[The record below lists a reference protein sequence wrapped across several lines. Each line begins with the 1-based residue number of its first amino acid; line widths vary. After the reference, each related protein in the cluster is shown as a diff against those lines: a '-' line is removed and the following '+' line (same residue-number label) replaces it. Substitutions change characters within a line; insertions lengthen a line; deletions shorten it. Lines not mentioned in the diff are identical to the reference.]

1 MWRAQFSNGNI
12 LEKFD
17 KNGQE
22 VLFKKVLDRLDDLEN
37 LSVILGNKTYTV
49 RMSDGRFSIC
59 ITDTESLR
67 TESHFFA
74 LDVDVIDLKHIR
86 PIYFVRET
94 VNLSTQGKIPTVL
107 GPSRINF
114 IAVGFQ
120 ASFKGHNVKRYLAI
134 FPDGTFV
141 VKDK

>member
-37 LSVILGNKTYTV
+37 LSVISENKTYTV
-49 RMSDGRFSIC
+49 RMSDGRFSMSIN
-59 ITDTESLR
+59 TESLHL
-67 TESHFFA
+67 ESHFFA

-120 ASFKGHNVKRYLAI
+120 ASFNGRNVKRYLAI